1 MLLWRK
7 SLTGFF
13 RELLYISQLWHT
25 RRRRPDLFVKKLD
38 LLTLGDELLL
48 GLRQNAHLHFL
59 GGEFARHAL
68 PIRRSLVVRDEPTD
82 IEAAFK
88 EAWFS
93 ADIVVTT
100 GGLGP
105 TSDDNTRE
113 AIARVLGLPLE
124 FDPEAEAAIVARFQ
138 RTGRRITDLDRKQC
152 YRPRG
157 SQLLR
162 NRFGTAPG
170 IYLEKD
176 GKILVMLPGPTNELR
191 PMFDFEALPRLQA
204 AGVLTTGEAY
214 LQLRT
219 AGALELHVSQRIQ
232 PMVDKN
238 PGLGVAF
245 CAHQGNVDVRIA
257 PGARD
262 FSPAQLKAIGQEMRV
277 ALGEDFVCFGQ
288 ASLAEIVLEELRA
301 RPATLA
307 VAESCTGGLLA
318 NAFTDIPG
326 ASKIFLG
333 GVVSYSN
340 DAKVSLLDVPESILD
355 QHGAVSAETAVA
367 MVTGMAERLG
377 ADYALSVTGFAGPDG
392 GTTALPVGTVFLGYS
407 SPNGVWSR
415 KLFFTGDRLTIK
427 ARAVNAAL
435 DWMRRKLL
443 KYKVEDL
450 LAAVQV

>member
-1 MLLWRK
+1 MK
-7 SLTGFF
+7 
-13 RELLYISQLWHT
+13 I
-25 RRRRPDLFVKKLD
+25 LD

-48 GLRQNAHLHFL
+48 GLRQNAHLHYL
-59 GGEFARHAL
+59 GGEFARHGL
-68 PIRRSLVVRDEPTD
+68 PPRRNLVVRDEPAD
-82 IEAAFK
+82 IEAAFRD
-88 EAWFS
+88 AWAS
-93 ADIVVTT
+93 ADIIITT

-113 AIARVLGLPLE
+113 TIARVLGLPLE
-124 FDPEAEAAIVARFQ
+124 FDAEAEAAIVARFQ

-191 PMFDFEALPRLQA
+191 PMFEFEALPRLQA
-204 AGVLTTGEAY
+204 AGVLTAGEAY

-219 AGALELHVSQRIQ
+219 AGTPELQVAQRIQ
-232 PMVDKN
+232 PIVDRN
-238 PGLGVAF
+238 PGLGLAY

-257 PGARD
+257 SGARG
-262 FSPAQLKAIGQEMRV
+262 FSPAQIKTIGQEMRE
-277 ALGEDFVCFGQ
+277 ALGEDFVCYGR
-288 ASLAEIVLEELRA
+288 ATLAEIVLEELRA

-318 NAFTDIPG
+318 NAFTDVPG

-340 DAKVSLLDVPESILD
+340 DAKVGLLDVPESILD

-367 MVTGMAERLG
+367 MVTGVAERLG

-392 GTTALPVGTVFLGYS
+392 GTSALPVGTVFLGYS
-407 SPNGVWSR
+407 SPNGAWSR

-427 ARAVNAAL
+427 ARAVNAGL
-435 DWMRRKLL
+435 DWMRRKLH

-450 LAAVQV
+450 LAAVARH